1 MAKYTK
7 PSTADHIRFAF
18 ELYKRIPQS
27 RKVTAQEL
35 KRSLDEAGLVRDIR
49 TIQRNLDVVT
59 RYFDVEKDTRDKPY
73 GYSRRSNQ
81 KRTLAAREAI
91 ILALAE
97 QNLKEILPAELVGAI
112 ASTFTE
118 AQIQLSP
125 ISKGSTFVQ
134 PKKVVLAKEHSNTA
148 SNVIS
153 SAIFEKLCVGV
164 YHNRWIT
171 ITRKTDKEINE
182 NIKSYDIMP
191 LGILLNRKSLSL
203 VYMDKGQSVC
213 KEIPLSQ
220 IDDIRVSTFT
230 FDYPKSFDLKD
241 YSSSLSTEPR
251 NPDLHQSEKPCVDLI
266 KPN

>member
-112 ASTFTE
+112 ATTFTE

-134 PKKVVLAKEHSNTA
+134 PKKVVLAKGIPTLHRTLLAAQSLKSCVSGYTTIA
-148 SNVIS
+148 GSLLHI
-153 SAIFEKLCVGV
+153 KLM
-164 YHNRWIT
+164 R
-171 ITRKTDKEINE
+171 R
-182 NIKSYDIMP
+182 
-191 LGILLNRKSLSL
+191 
-203 VYMDKGQSVC
+203 
-213 KEIPLSQ
+213 
-220 IDDIRVSTFT
+220 
-230 FDYPKSFDLKD
+230 
-241 YSSSLSTEPR
+241 
-251 NPDLHQSEKPCVDLI
+251 
-266 KPN
+266 